1 MIIELDK
8 QKITTLKNEQ
18 FREYASIYSRIYDGF
33 IAQIQTLGL
42 EIDGVD
48 YSETAHEKIERLRK
62 AGAIIRNDSK
72 SVYVNRFSSAC
83 DACRIGMD
91 SATFFI
97 SLQCHR
103 NCFFCF
109 NPNQEDYE
117 YHSKNKRDLIP
128 ELENMHRHGIQMDH
142 IALTGGEPL
151 LFKPETVE
159 FFRYADR
166 KFPMTYKRLYTSG
179 DHVDEA
185 ILQAL
190 REAHLDEIRFSVR
203 MTDSE
208 NARRQTLE
216 RIALAKQFIPSVMVE
231 MPVLPGSR
239 DMMEALLRELEQL
252 DIASINLLEFCFPLK
267 NAEEF
272 RKRGDKIKKY
282 PSRVLYNYWYAG
294 GLPISKSELECLD
307 LIEFAMQEKM
317 KIGVH
322 YCSLENK
329 HTGQI
334 YQQNTQGTF
343 PATGHLSEKDF
354 FIKSAKVFGADI
366 QPVKRLL
373 KQSAHID
380 LQRNRDHDYLEF
392 HVSQIPALREL
403 DVEVGISWNVME
415 EREDGEYLRE
425 VRIDLTTPQL
435 FDLATDV

>member
-42 EIDGVD
+42 EIDDVD
-48 YSETAHEKIERLRK
+48 YSETAREKIERLRK

-151 LFKPETVE
+151 LFKPETVD

-231 MPVLPGSR
+231 MPVLPGP
-239 DMMEALLRELEQL
+239 E
-252 DIASINLLEFCFPLK
+252 I
-267 NAEEF
+267 
-272 RKRGDKIKKY
+272 
-282 PSRVLYNYWYAG
+282 
-294 GLPISKSELECLD
+294 
-307 LIEFAMQEKM
+307 
-317 KIGVH
+317 
-322 YCSLENK
+322 
-329 HTGQI
+329 
-334 YQQNTQGTF
+334 
-343 PATGHLSEKDF
+343 
-354 FIKSAKVFGADI
+354 
-366 QPVKRLL
+366 
-373 KQSAHID
+373 
-380 LQRNRDHDYLEF
+380 
-392 HVSQIPALREL
+392 
-403 DVEVGISWNVME
+403 
-415 EREDGEYLRE
+415 
-425 VRIDLTTPQL
+425 
-435 FDLATDV
+435 